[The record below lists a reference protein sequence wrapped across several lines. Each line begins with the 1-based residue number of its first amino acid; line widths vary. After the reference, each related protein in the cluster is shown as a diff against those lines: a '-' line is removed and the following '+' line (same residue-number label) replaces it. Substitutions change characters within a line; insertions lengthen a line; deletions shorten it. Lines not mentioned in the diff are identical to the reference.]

1 MNSINYPKASLVL
14 WLSALMAGAGMASCA
29 APFPARTSSPPEASG
44 AAPQSE
50 AVGQNAVQNFGETG
64 LSASSIPVSQPRSQ
78 PQLIKTANL
87 QITVQSVTTSLDR
100 VKAIAQQHQGDI
112 LNLRDEIPTDSNR
125 FRAASVQLRVPQAK
139 LEAALQALK
148 ALGSLDRQSITAEDV
163 SAQLVDSQARLKNLR
178 KTEATLLEIMERS
191 GGVSDV
197 LKVAQELSNVR
208 NQVEQITA
216 QLTAL
221 QNQVAY
227 SSVQLNLVE
236 VTASVRSQPA
246 VGAQVN
252 NTWESATASFGKFT
266 VDLLQLG
273 IWLMVY
279 SPYWLLLG
287 AIATLGYRRFKA
299 LPVPGSTESRHH
311 EPPGESSS

>member
-1 MNSINYPKASLVL
+1 MNPVNRTQLKPVIWFGALITSAVL
-14 WLSALMAGAGMASCA
+14 ASCA
-29 APFPARTSSPPEASG
+29 SAPQTSATSG
-44 AAPQSE
+44 APASAPMNE
-50 AVGQNAVQNFGETG
+50 ALSQNVVGKMADT
-64 LSASSIPVSQPRSQ
+64 SVSPAPISQ
-78 PQLIKTANL
+78 PQLIKTATL
-87 QITVQSVTTSLDR
+87 QITVKSITTSIDQ
-100 VKAIAQQHQGDI
+100 VKAIAQQQQGD
-112 LNLRDEIPTDSNR
+112 LLDLSDEIPTDGNSR
-125 FRAASVQLRVPQAK
+125 RTASLQVRVPQAK
-139 LEAALQALK
+139 LDVVLQALK

-163 SAQLVDSQARLKNLR
+163 STQLVDSQARLKNLR
-178 KTEATLLEIMERS
+178 KTEATLLDIMGRS

-246 VGAQVN
+246 VGAQIS
-252 NTWESATASFGKFT
+252 NTWESATSSFGKFT

-287 AIATLGYRRFKA
+287 AIATFGYTRFKA
-299 LPVPGSTESRHH
+299 RPVPGNTEEQR
-311 EPPGESSS
+311 

>member
-1 MNSINYPKASLVL
+1 MNSVNRTRLKPVL
-14 WLSALMAGAGMASCA
+14 WFGALMASAVLASCA
-29 APFPARTSSPPEASG
+29 SAPQTSATSG
-44 AAPQSE
+44 APASAPMNE
-50 AVGQNAVQNFGETG
+50 ALSQNAVGKMADT
-64 LSASSIPVSQPRSQ
+64 SASPAPISQ
-78 PQLIKTANL
+78 PQLIKTATL
-87 QITVQSVTTSLDR
+87 QITVKSITTSIDQ
-100 VKAIAQQHQGDI
+100 VKAIAQQQQGDI
-112 LNLRDEIPTDSNR
+112 LNLSDEIPTDGNSHR
-125 FRAASVQLRVPQAK
+125 TASLQVRVPQAK
-139 LEAALQALK
+139 LDAALQALK

-163 SAQLVDSQARLKNLR
+163 STQLIDSQARLKNLR
-178 KTEATLLEIMERS
+178 KTEATLLEIMGRS

-246 VGAQVN
+246 VGAQIS
-252 NTWESATASFGKFT
+252 NTWESATSSFGKFT

-287 AIATLGYRRFKA
+287 AIATFGYTRFKSR
-299 LPVPGSTESRHH
+299 PVSGNTEQR
-311 EPPGESSS
+311 